1 MSVLKVKFLI
11 SSISS
16 LSFVLNVGGGMR
28 CFLEAVLIFFNQ
40 KTERV
45 GGGGGFLPHINY
57 IGMSLPIG

>member
-45 GGGGGFLPHINY
+45 WGGGGF
-57 IGMSLPIG
+57 SLI

>member
-28 CFLEAVLIFFNQ
+28 CFLEAVFIFFFTR
-40 KTERV
+40 KPGGWW
-45 GGGGGFLPHINY
+45 GGGGWGVGGFGNLTC
-57 IGMSLPIG
+57 

>member
-28 CFLEAVLIFFNQ
+28 CFLEAVFIFFTR
-40 KTERV
+40 KPGGC
-45 GGGGGFLPHINY
+45 GGGGVGGLSHK
-57 IGMSLPIG
+57 